1 MNIMKAGGTRVLLF
15 SPIPTSID
23 SIVHTPLIDG
33 GASSPAPSGLVDSG
47 AVEHPANNRRTE
59 RRQKIVRFIGIS
71 SR

>member
-33 GASSPAPSGLVDSG
+33 GAGSAAHPGAPEPGNPDAAGDPSNED
-47 AVEHPANNRRTE
+47 PP
-59 RRQKIVRFIGIS
+59 F
-71 SR
+71 